1 MNDAATIVGARGSD
15 LLLRHC
21 AAFTDWVERPSAYA
35 RLEEQ
40 VGDELARFLVI
51 ALAARLGERLAA

>member
-1 MNDAATIVGARGSD
+1 MNDAAPIVGARGSD

-21 AAFTDWVERPSAYA
+21 AALSDWLDRPPAYG
-35 RLEEQ
+35 RLEAL

-51 ALAARLGERLAA
+51 ALAARRGERLAA